1 MRFSIVF
8 KQNIIVQF
16 YIGTNMFD
24 LRFKNVSFVFLMQND
39 KTAGMWLI
47 NILLGFMYALSLR
60 GVLFS

>member
-8 KQNIIVQF
+8 KQNVIVQF